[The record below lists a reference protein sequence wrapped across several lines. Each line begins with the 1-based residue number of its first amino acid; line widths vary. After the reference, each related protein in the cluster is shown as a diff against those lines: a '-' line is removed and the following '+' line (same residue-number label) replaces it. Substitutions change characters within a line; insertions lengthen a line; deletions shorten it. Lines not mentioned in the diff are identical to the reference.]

1 MTPEEVTHF
10 SVLIADLVVA
20 GIRCRDNV
28 AQLAEV
34 RAELVDTV
42 EQALTLLAHD
52 APPSATVLSLRPDWA
67 ADPRQWSVKA

>member
-20 GIRCRDNV
+20 GIRCSDNV
-28 AQLAEV
+28 AQLTEV

-52 APPSATVLSLRPDWA
+52 AQPSATVLSLRPDWA